1 MIYPIVI
8 ILTIGAL
15 LYILYPL
22 FQNRYSLKYIPQFPG
37 DIEVDSL
44 QQSKKEALLAIKEI
58 DFEFQM
64 GKLSQDDYE
73 NLKTDYQN
81 QALQILR
88 EIDNVKD
95 GKISP
100 DTVEQ
105 QISKYR
111 QKLKQQS
118 ATEKEVRY
126 CPECGE
132 KFEADYKYCISCGRK
147 R

>member
-8 ILTIGAL
+8 FLTIGAL
-15 LYILYPL
+15 FYVLYPL
-22 FQNRYSLKYIPQFPG
+22 FQKRYNLKYIPIFQG
-37 DIEVDSL
+37 NIELDSL
-44 QQSKKEALLAIKEI
+44 QQSKKEALLALKEI

-73 NLKTDYQN
+73 DLKTDYQN
-81 QALQILR
+81 QALQILQ
-88 EIDNVKD
+88 EIDDVQD
-95 GKISP
+95 GELTP
-100 DTVEQ
+100 DTLER

-118 ATEKEVRY
+118 ATEYEVRY